1 MVYLEGVPLE
11 FDEKAF
17 ENLEAVG
24 RLLPDEAGRDGLNN
38 AAASRAYYAA
48 YHAVTHVAQR
58 RGVEFTSERDY
69 YRHDT
74 LPDDALAWGILDEE
88 QRMDLQELLGLRI
101 KADYDE
107 APVELEE
114 ADYAATLARGLVT
127 RLLA

>member
-1 MVYLEGVPLE
+1 LA

-24 RLLPDEAGRDGLNN
+24 RLQPGEGGREGLHN

-48 YHAVTHVAQR
+48 YHAVAHVAQR
-58 RGVEFTSERDY
+58 DGIEFTSERSY

-74 LPDDALAWGILDEE
+74 LPDDARGWGILDEE
-88 QRMDLQELLGLRI
+88 QRLDLWELQNLRI
-101 KADYDE
+101 KADYHE

-114 ADYAATLARGLVT
+114 ADRAEMLARGLVT
-127 RLLA
+127 RLLP